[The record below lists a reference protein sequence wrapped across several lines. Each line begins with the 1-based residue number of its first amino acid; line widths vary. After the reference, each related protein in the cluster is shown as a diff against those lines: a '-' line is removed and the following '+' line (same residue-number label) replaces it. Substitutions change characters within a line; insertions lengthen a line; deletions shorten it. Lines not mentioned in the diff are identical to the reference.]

1 MVSEAGVMYLEQK
14 VVRRQRMKNRTA
26 KKNKSCNPK
35 DNRFFDTN
43 SEDSD
48 GMYSFVLSSTL
59 QNLLE
64 RRVQIDRTAPT
75 HFESVI
81 NILVQNSLS

>member
-1 MVSEAGVMYLEQK
+1 MVSEAGVLYVEQK
-14 VVRRQRMKNRTA
+14 VVRRRRMKNRAA

-35 DNRFFDTN
+35 DNRFFETN

-48 GMYSFVLSSTL
+48 STCSFVLSSTL

-64 RRVQIDRTAPT
+64 RRVQIDRSAPK